1 MSVLRCDV
9 VVVGGGPAGLATA
22 VALRRMDHTVTVL
35 ERTDYLAPRVGEH
48 IPPGAKTVLASLGL
62 ADVIASE
69 RHAACPGIR
78 SVWGSDEPQDRDYL
92 FHVAGEGLNLSR
104 PEFDRD
110 FAALAG
116 RAGATVL
123 TRARLTH
130 LSRAGGLWDLSAQH
144 AGGPAE
150 IRCRVVVDATGRA
163 ASVAKRLGALPI
175 VYDELV
181 GIVGNV
187 AVAKRGNHLVLIEAL
202 PDGWWYSAGLA
213 DDRVIA
219 TFLTDPERT
228 ETSRAARSDFW
239 HARLGAARL
248 TAERTGSIDR
258 TGDLQVRTARTQ
270 RLDEAAGEGWLAV
283 GDAAMSFDPL
293 SSEGISKGLEWGTK
307 AAVTAAALCRGDQSA
322 AQAYRYEIG
331 KTFADYLV
339 TRYRYYAVEK
349 RWPNA
354 PFWRRRQQPPAPIK
368 LVGPAG

>member
-1 MSVLRCDV
+1 MDATLNEEEKHPTGLVMGFGTTHRCPPMSVLRCDV

-78 SVWGSDEPQDRDYL
+78 SVWGSDEPQDRDYP
-92 FHVAGEGLNLSR
+92 FHVAGEGFNPSR

-202 PDGWWYSAGLA
+202 PDGCWYSAGLA

-239 HARLGAARL
+239 HARLRAARRRPNVP
-248 TAERTGSIDR
+248 APSTGQAICRFGPHECSGSMR
-258 TGDLQVRTARTQ
+258 QPAR
-270 RLDEAAGEGWLAV
+270 AG
-283 GDAAMSFDPL
+283 S
-293 SSEGISKGLEWGTK
+293 
-307 AAVTAAALCRGDQSA
+307 QSA
-322 AQAYRYEIG
+322 MQR
-331 KTFADYLV
+331 
-339 TRYRYYAVEK
+339 
-349 RWPNA
+349 
-354 PFWRRRQQPPAPIK
+354 
-368 LVGPAG
+368 